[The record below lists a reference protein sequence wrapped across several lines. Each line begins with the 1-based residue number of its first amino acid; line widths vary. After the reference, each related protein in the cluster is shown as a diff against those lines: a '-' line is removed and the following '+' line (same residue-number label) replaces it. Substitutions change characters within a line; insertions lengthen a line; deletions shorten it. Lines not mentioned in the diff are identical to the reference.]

1 VTRGAV
7 HTSAGLVVA
16 VLAEGCAIGLLGLSG
31 WFIASSAVAGATAMS
46 TFSYLAPSGG
56 VRAFALG
63 RIASNYANRVVLHA
77 AALRRITAARLR
89 FYDRAATATGT
100 GGRWSGQSLDRVLA
114 DADTDGMALIQATAP
129 PIIAAAV
136 TATTFLVVLLA
147 GYPVTAVIV
156 ALAAAL
162 CAGLATHAARHADDG
177 SSTRGALRAELIS
190 AVEAWPEMAS
200 LGAADQLAHRTL
212 RRLTAF
218 EERPFRQA
226 ATQAR
231 TTGLVRAVT
240 AAALLLA
247 VVSAVHDG
255 AGVSMLV
262 FLALL
267 TVGVTTSAERLVPTG
282 QARRFARQARERL
295 DTASTDRRTPHPSMQ
310 ATYDHGNLT
319 VSGYWLP
326 DTPTRHGRV
335 LELQVPAGG
344 TLVVTGPSG
353 SGKSTLLTAIETA
366 VRAQSR
372 AVVTAVLPDD
382 YTFTGTVAD
391 NIRLADPA
399 ASEAEI
405 NELLSSVQVHVR
417 PDTTLGVG
425 GRQLSGGEQR
435 RLHIARAL
443 ATQPDILLIDEPTS
457 GLDAQTAAHVLTTT
471 RQRLPRTVLVL
482 AMHEPR
488 ADLLACGTRTVSLE

>member
-1 VTRGAV
+1 
-7 HTSAGLVVA
+7 
-16 VLAEGCAIGLLGLSG
+16 
-31 WFIASSAVAGATAMS
+31 
-46 TFSYLAPSGG
+46 

-63 RIASNYANRVVLHA
+63 RIASNYANRVMLHA

-89 FYDRAATATGT
+89 FYDGAAAAAGT
-100 GGRWSGQSLDRVLA
+100 GGTWSGQSLDRVLA

-129 PIIAAAV
+129 MIVAAAV
-136 TATTFLVVLLA
+136 TAAACLATLVA

-162 CAGLATHAARHADDG
+162 CAGLATHAARRADDG
-177 SSTRGALRAELIS
+177 SSTRSALRAELIS
-190 AVEAWPEMAS
+190 AVDAWPEMAS

-218 EERPFRQA
+218 EERRFRQT
-226 ATQAR
+226 ATQTR
-231 TTGLVRAVT
+231 TTGLVRAAT

-247 VVSAVHDG
+247 VVSAVHSG

-267 TVGVTTSAERLVPTG
+267 TVGVTASVERLVPAA
-282 QARRFARQARERL
+282 QARRFAWQARERL
-295 DTASTDRRTPHPSMQ
+295 DTAGSEQHSKHPTPR
-310 ATYDHGNLT
+310 ATYDHCNLS
-319 VSGYWLP
+319 VSGYRLL

-335 LELQVPAGG
+335 LEFQVRAGG

-366 VRAQSR
+366 VRAQSS

-399 ASEAEI
+399 ATEAEI
-405 NELLSSVQVHVR
+405 NELLSSVQLHVR

-425 GRQLSGGEQR
+425 GRELSGGEQR

-457 GLDAQTAAHVLTTT
+457 GLDAQTAAQVLAVT

-482 AMHEPR
+482 AMHKPR
-488 ADLLACGTRTVSLE
+488 ADLLACGTHSVSLE